1 MKSISKQLQK
11 AAGKLILVSAG
22 NMEISKI
29 SKSVKGMI
37 GRPKKN
43 ETLIV
48 HCVVNTNAVRNEEIT
63 LNEKEHDWQFK
74 FASKELN
81 FDAEKNDVQLQKTE

>member
-11 AAGKLILVSAG
+11 AAGKLILISAG

-37 GRPKKN
+37 GRPKN

-63 LNEKEHDWQFK
+63 LNEKEHDWQFI
-74 FASKELN
+74 FASKDLN
-81 FDAEKNDVQLQKTE
+81 FDAEKNSVQLQKTE